1 MRIGIFDSGLGG
13 INVLSCLIKKYPNNE
28 YVYFGDTK
36 NLPYGDKTK
45 EELLKLAS
53 DAIDFLLTKNVE
65 LIIIACGTISSTC
78 YTELKEKY
86 HIPIIDIISPTINY
100 LKKINLNKIGVI
112 GTKRTIESE
121 VFNID
126 NKKIFMKATPSF
138 VPIIEN
144 NNVGENLSNILSD
157 LSCFKDYDLLVL
169 GCTHYP
175 ILKSII
181 ENNLNTKTLD
191 MGEVLANS
199 IELQNNAKY
208 GCELYFSSM
217 SVNLVINIDNILNTE
232 YKIYIK

>member
-144 NNVGENLSNILSD
+144 NNVGENFSNILSD